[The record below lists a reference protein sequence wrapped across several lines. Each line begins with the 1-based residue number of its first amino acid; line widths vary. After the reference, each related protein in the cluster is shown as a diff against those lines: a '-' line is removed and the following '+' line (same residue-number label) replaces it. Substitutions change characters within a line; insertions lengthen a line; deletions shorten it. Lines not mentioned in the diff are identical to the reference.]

1 MKKAIIFIA
10 VLMLLGL
17 ILIGGSCGGDK
28 KSSDYTIY
36 TNTEYGFSF
45 EYPKAWYIEDSS
57 EFGNIFLSSKE
68 EEAPMGGVSLGA
80 RIEIFIMENTENF
93 NLDQWIR
100 WMKGYEEGELYG
112 KMLETEEITVGG
124 ERAIKEKGVAPSGP
138 VEQGP
143 PITVYLAKDN
153 YIIQMSYTGRE
164 PDYTENLKNLEHL
177 LDSFKFEKDQ
187 AQLEKEQMFEA
198 AREYIKKY
206 SIEGAEFEL
215 RIIKQLD
222 KWALLE
228 AVPINFETD
237 NVGVIMEKVEGK
249 WVCRTFGTI
258 LPGWEEKVP
267 ELFEL

>member
-10 VLMLLGL
+10 ALMLLSL
-17 ILIGGSCGGDK
+17 VLIGASCGK
-28 KSSDYTIY
+28 TVY

-45 EYPKAWYIEDSS
+45 EYPKAWYIEDNS

-68 EEAPMGGVSLGA
+68 EEPPMGGVSLGA
-80 RIEIFIMENTENF
+80 RIEIFIMENTEN
-93 NLDQWIR
+93 LGLEEWIS
-100 WMKGYEEGELYG
+100 WMHSEGGIELTG
-112 KMLETEEITVGG
+112 ESAVVDRKEITVGG
-124 ERAIKEKGVAPSGP
+124 VKAIQEEYVTPS
-138 VEQGP
+138 
-143 PITVYLAKDN
+143 ITVYLAKDD
-153 YIIQMSYTGRE
+153 YIIQMNYTGRE

-177 LDSFKFEKDQ
+177 LGSFKFKEKDQ

-228 AVPINFETD
+228 AIPINFESD

-249 WVCRTFGTI
+249 WICRTFGTI
-258 LPGWEEKVP
+258 LPGWKEKVP
-267 ELFEL
+267 ELFEP